1 MISESGLYYKR
12 ADSCAKAMMVTRALT
27 KCRQKLTYFKNAE
40 NHTGYIKLFADSISE
55 FKKGQI
61 MPETLQV
68 MAQEVKNPVFSA
80 KLSDIAQIYE
90 EYNKLLGVDFCDGDD
105 DITLMASLCFGNEYI
120 KNSVIYIDEFYRFTK
135 NELFCIEAML
145 SSGADVVVSLCMP
158 ENDNAGNN
166 FSVVQATKKQLE
178 YCAKSAGA
186 SLAFPEV
193 RSTQPRFVSPEL
205 LCLERSMAEGTGA
218 YDGQVQNIDLAVF
231 KNRYDEAEYVA
242 TQIKKLV
249 KDGYSYR
256 DIAVITGDYEGYK
269 ELICTTF
276 SLYDIPV
283 FADNRKKFLD
293 HPVVVYLFSMLD
305 LLGGFTTDKL
315 CAYMKSGF
323 ADITSQ
329 EASRLENYAL
339 SCAINYND
347 WQNDERFLKKSVSIF
362 AREEDSGQ
370 EGQKHLKVKN
380 KLIAPILVLKEK
392 ISASKNVADR
402 VDALC
407 YFLEETQLKEKIIKI
422 AEDFR
427 AQGKHNLSDEYI
439 EVYNIIVE
447 TLDTMKSFLGDENAG
462 LGVILDWVPAH
473 FPKDAAGLYEFDGDC
488 CYEYSDPLKKDH
500 PDFKKLAQKLA
511 TEFPQIKTVVL
522 NFNDRIDNV
531 ILGDKEK
538 VLIGSGMIRETLK
551 DLSFGI
557 SSKSFYQINPYQT
570 EVLYS
575 KALEFANLSGNEEIV
590 DVYCGTGTIGLFAAR
605 SAKHVTGIE
614 IVKEA
619 VEDARR
625 NAEYNKISNA
635 DFICSDAGAATQMLL
650 QKGIHPDVVIVDP
663 PRKGLDLKT
672 IESCTGM
679 TPKRI
684 VYVSC
689 DPATCARDCAIFHSL
704 NYHVEKVQ
712 PVDMFPHTHH
722 VETVVLLKR
731 KA

>member
-1 MISESGLYYKR
+1 MRKNEIVQGKCMDYTNEGLGIVKIDGFPVFVKNLLLEEEAEIQLMKVTSSLGYGRVVKR
-12 ADSCAKAMMVTRALT
+12 LSDSTERVEPECSSYRLCGGCHLQHMSYSHQL
-27 KCRQKLTYFKNAE
+27 
-40 NHTGYIKLFADSISE
+40 E
-55 FKKGQI
+55 FK
-61 MPETLQV
+61 TDR
-68 MAQEVKNPVFSA
+68 VKNCFRRIAHFDVPVEDCLGMSSPW
-80 KLSDIAQIYE
+80 KYRNKVQIPVGF
-90 EYNKLLGVDFCDGDD
+90 NGGRTVLG
-105 DITLMASLCFGNEYI
+105 
-120 KNSVIYIDEFYRFTK
+120 FYRSHSHDIVEYDECLVQSDLQNHLTQWMREELSALSSA
-135 NELFCIEAML
+135 ELFRHVLIKHALISDEAM
-145 SSGADVVVSLCMP
+145 
-158 ENDNAGNN
+158 
-166 FSVVQATKKQLE
+166 
-178 YCAKSAGA
+178 
-186 SLAFPEV
+186 
-193 RSTQPRFVSPEL
+193 
-205 LCLERSMAEGTGA
+205 
-218 YDGQVQNIDLAVF
+218 AV
-231 KNRYDEAEYVA
+231 
-242 TQIKKLV
+242 
-249 KDGYSYR
+249 
-256 DIAVITGDYEGYK
+256 
-269 ELICTTF
+269 LI
-276 SLYDIPV
+276 V
-283 FADNRKKFLD
+283 
-293 HPVVVYLFSMLD
+293 
-305 LLGGFTTDKL
+305 
-315 CAYMKSGF
+315 
-323 ADITSQ
+323 
-329 EASRLENYAL
+329 
-339 SCAINYND
+339 
-347 WQNDERFLKKSVSIF
+347 
-362 AREEDSGQ
+362 
-370 EGQKHLKVKN
+370 
-380 KLIAPILVLKEK
+380 
-392 ISASKNVADR
+392 
-402 VDALC
+402 
-407 YFLEETQLKEKIIKI
+407 
-422 AEDFR
+422 
-427 AQGKHNLSDEYI
+427 
-439 EVYNIIVE
+439 
-447 TLDTMKSFLGDENAG
+447 
-462 LGVILDWVPAH
+462 
-473 FPKDAAGLYEFDGDC
+473 
-488 CYEYSDPLKKDH
+488 KKDH